1 MSEPTIGCTKCH
13 RENRLKCNFVIS
25 FYQDTQRSNAVEM
38 DAAKSRAA
46 LFAHQEV
53 NDTRDIDHPISHVV
67 SNMEFAAV
75 SASKQVSS
83 SSEKPTKEKDELKP
97 YQIQDRDYKLYSNLD
112 DDSNIAGV
120 SKSKALDSDY
130 YTVSES
136 RNIDMNSN
144 IPSSES
150 KLLRN
155 TVYSTITTTTVTTTK
170 TEGESS
176 TNQSRD
182 VSLSATRAS
191 FTSESASREPV
202 QLKKHVKVQ
211 NAYPSSQDDSRE
223 IMEQVKLKK
232 YVKGS
237 SDSAK
242 NQDGSDSSI
251 VIGSGELDDLEVDDT
266 DYLPPAPTSHVV
278 VFAYSPKRR
287 DEMQLTVGDLIGIQ
301 KEYSD
306 GWALV
311 QNISEGRKQ
320 CVIPLA
326 VLVPISSGPT
336 QKVHNGSITRVR
348 KSYGESDRKP
358 IPGRTSSILRSQQ
371 SNESI

>member
-1 MSEPTIGCTKCH
+1 
-13 RENRLKCNFVIS
+13 
-25 FYQDTQRSNAVEM
+25 M

-53 NDTRDIDHPISHVV
+53 NDTRDIDHPTSHVV

-75 SASKQVSS
+75 SAKQDRQISS
-83 SSEKPTKEKDELKP
+83 SSEKPTKEKDELKA

-130 YTVSES
+130 TVSES
-136 RNIDMNSN
+136 QNIDMNSN

-155 TVYSTITTTTVTTTK
+155 TVYSTITTTTVTTTTK

-182 VSLSATRAS
+182 VSLSAKRAS
-191 FTSESASREPV
+191 LTSESASREPV

-211 NAYPSSQDDSRE
+211 NAYLSSQDDSRE

-251 VIGSGELDDLEVDDT
+251 VIGSGDLDDLEVDDT

-278 VFAYSPKRR
+278 VFAFSPKRR